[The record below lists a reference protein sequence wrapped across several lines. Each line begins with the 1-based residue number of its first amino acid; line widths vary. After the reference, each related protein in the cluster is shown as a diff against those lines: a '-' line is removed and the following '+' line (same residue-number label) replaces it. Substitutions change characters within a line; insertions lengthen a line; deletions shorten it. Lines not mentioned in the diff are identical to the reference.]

1 MDQRISGCNTPS
13 TGVVGCSSG
22 HNTPIT
28 TTTALGCDTAT
39 TSGSTSQSTPVVGAS
54 KRKGKTFMK
63 C

>member
-1 MDQRISGCNTPS
+1 MDQRISGRNTPS
-13 TGVVGCSSG
+13 TGVVGSER
-22 HNTPIT
+22 NTPIT
-28 TTTALGCDTAT
+28 TTTASGCDTAT